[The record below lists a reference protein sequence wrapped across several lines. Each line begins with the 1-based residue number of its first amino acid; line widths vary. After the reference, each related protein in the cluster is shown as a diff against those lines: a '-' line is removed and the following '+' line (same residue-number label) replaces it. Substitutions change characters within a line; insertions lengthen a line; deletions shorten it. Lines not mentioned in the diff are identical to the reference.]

1 MSHKG
6 TPRLRY
12 AFGSVSIKLDSKSVV
27 KINYDV
33 PITSAAKLKRHK
45 VQNWL
50 IQTYF

>member
-12 AFGSVSIKLDSKSVV
+12 DLDSKSVV

-33 PITSAAKLKRHK
+33 PITSATKLKRHK